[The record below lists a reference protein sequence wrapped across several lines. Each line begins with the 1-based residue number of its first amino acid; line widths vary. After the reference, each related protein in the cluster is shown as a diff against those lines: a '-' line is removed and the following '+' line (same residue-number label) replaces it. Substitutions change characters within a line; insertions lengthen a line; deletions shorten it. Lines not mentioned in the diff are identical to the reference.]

1 MKDKESAGEIWHEL
15 LKASKHRLELWQK
28 FCVKFVLLT
37 SDWKKPIEDDSI
49 VELMRKSLVDSEYRY
64 EAVQLLESFG
74 TRYQIA
80 LIDDL
85 LEIAVYGETK
95 EGNSIARKIIISL
108 PKEWLESN
116 FRTAIEHWLQR
127 EGSNKFAPLLF
138 TLCADIDPNLAM
150 EFAEEALKSDDEGDR
165 DIGEWMLEDYLP
177 KQQHK
182 T

>member
-1 MKDKESAGEIWHEL
+1 MKDKESAAEIWHEL

-49 VELMRKSLVDSEYRY
+49 VELMHKSLVDSEYRY

-85 LEIAVYGETK
+85 IEIVTHCETK
-95 EGNSIARKIIISL
+95 EGSFTAHKIIISL

-127 EGSNKFAPLLF
+127 EDSYKFNTQLLL
-138 TLCADIDPNLAM
+138 LCADIDPNLGR
-150 EFAEEALKSDDEGDR
+150 EFAEQALKGDDYDQE
-165 DIGEWMLEDYLP
+165 IGEWFLQYLSD
-177 KQQHK
+177 QQHK
-182 T
+182 I